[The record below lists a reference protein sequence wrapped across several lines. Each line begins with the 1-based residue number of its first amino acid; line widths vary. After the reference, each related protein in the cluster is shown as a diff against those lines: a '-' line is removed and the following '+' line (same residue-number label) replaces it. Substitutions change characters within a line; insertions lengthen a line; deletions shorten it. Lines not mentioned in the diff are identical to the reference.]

1 MSRCRRC
8 IKVVFCERSLC
19 NEKHEGMNG
28 IERIERIKNI
38 KSQTKKWILKVGN
51 FSLNKFNS
59 KQTFIKKEIISIFR
73 NAVWPDFGTT
83 LNSLAK
89 Y

>member
-38 KSQTKKWILKVGN
+38 KGQTKGWILKVGN
-51 FSLNKFNS
+51 FSLKNSTQNKLLS
-59 KQTFIKKEIISIFR
+59 KNK
-73 NAVWPDFGTT
+73 
-83 LNSLAK
+83 
-89 Y
+89 